1 MLAVQASRHT
11 SVDGVFAAIF
21 ASFSRR
27 CNPRRSFPHYLFAGV
42 LAVAHGKIGV
52 FFNMGASRLNPPA
65 DTHDTDRGAPL
76 KTRPAG
82 CLRPSH
88 VPLRWEGTLGM
99 HTHLKIYR
107 GPVEVES
114 RVISKN
120 ESGEDTVTVSFGEI
134 LPLIV
139 DAVESQ
145 RTWLGDF
152 ELDDV
157 TISRDLYEVLSA
169 YQYFRRPTA

>member
-1 MLAVQASRHT
+1 MS
-11 SVDGVFAAIF
+11 
-21 ASFSRR
+21 
-27 CNPRRSFPHYLFAGV
+27 
-42 LAVAHGKIGV
+42 
-52 FFNMGASRLNPPA
+52 
-65 DTHDTDRGAPL
+65 
-76 KTRPAG
+76 
-82 CLRPSH
+82 
-88 VPLRWEGTLGM
+88 

-114 RVISKN
+114 RVIPSKN
-120 ESGEDTVTVSFGEI
+120 EAGEDCVTVSFGEI

-145 RTWLGDF
+145 RTWLTDF

>member
-1 MLAVQASRHT
+1 MS
-11 SVDGVFAAIF
+11 
-21 ASFSRR
+21 
-27 CNPRRSFPHYLFAGV
+27 
-42 LAVAHGKIGV
+42 
-52 FFNMGASRLNPPA
+52 
-65 DTHDTDRGAPL
+65 
-76 KTRPAG
+76 
-82 CLRPSH
+82 
-88 VPLRWEGTLGM
+88 
-99 HTHLKIYR
+99 HTHLRIYR

-114 RVISKN
+114 PVATKN
-120 ESGEDTVTVSFGEI
+120 EAGADCVTVSFGEI

-139 DAVESQ
+139 DAVVSE

>member
-1 MLAVQASRHT
+1 
-11 SVDGVFAAIF
+11 
-21 ASFSRR
+21 
-27 CNPRRSFPHYLFAGV
+27 
-42 LAVAHGKIGV
+42 
-52 FFNMGASRLNPPA
+52 
-65 DTHDTDRGAPL
+65 
-76 KTRPAG
+76 
-82 CLRPSH
+82 
-88 VPLRWEGTLGM
+88 M

-114 RVISKN
+114 RVISK
-120 ESGEDTVTVSFGEI
+120 GEDTVTVSFGEI

-152 ELDDV
+152 EVDDV

-169 YQYFRRPTA
+169 YQYFRRPTGA